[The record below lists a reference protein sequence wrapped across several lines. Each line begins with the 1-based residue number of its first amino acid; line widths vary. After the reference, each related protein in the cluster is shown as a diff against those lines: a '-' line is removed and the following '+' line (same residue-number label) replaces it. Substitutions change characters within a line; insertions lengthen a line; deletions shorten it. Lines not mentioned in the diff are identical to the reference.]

1 MQNFDKYLESLD
13 EGKIV
18 IKRRYTEN
26 HPEKNVRKGANI
38 RNTIIEALRDK
49 KLTLSEFNEIVG
61 KHSKNAYKW
70 TQRNKRFFTIKEDN
84 VTLSRYGSKIANT
97 LQPVNEG
104 PGKRIFRSRVA
115 LRAISIHEEKR
126 RAVKRNAI
134 RNTAHV
140 VQRKHIE

>member
-18 IKRRYTEN
+18 LKRRYTEN

-49 KLTLSEFNEIVG
+49 KLTLSEFNEIVAQ
-61 KHSKNAYKW
+61 HSKSPNKW

-84 VTLSRYGSKIANT
+84 VTMD
-97 LQPVNEG
+97 
-104 PGKRIFRSRVA
+104 
-115 LRAISIHEEKR
+115 ISHPL
-126 RAVKRNAI
+126 
-134 RNTAHV
+134 
-140 VQRKHIE
+140 